1 MVGLKIFNKN
11 RMNQEEFK
19 PIINNYNSPD
29 EVPEEYREMVKQTQF
44 KMLREKRNQ
53 LLKESDVYML
63 SDFPITPENLIK
75 IKDYRQEL
83 RDFNNNNFIIPDFPF

>member
-1 MVGLKIFNKN
+1 
-11 RMNQEEFK
+11 MNQEEFK

-44 KMLREKRNQ
+44 KMLREKRNN

-63 SDFPITPENLIK
+63 PDFPITPENLIK
-75 IKDYRQEL
+75 IKDYRQKL

>member
-63 SDFPITPENLIK
+63 PDFPITPENLIK
-75 IKDYRQEL
+75 IKDYRQKL
-83 RDFNNNNFIIPDFPF
+83 RDFSNNNFVIPDFPF

>member
-44 KMLREKRNQ
+44 KMLREKRNN

-63 SDFPITPENLIK
+63 PDFPITPENLIK
-75 IKDYRQEL
+75 IKDYRQKL